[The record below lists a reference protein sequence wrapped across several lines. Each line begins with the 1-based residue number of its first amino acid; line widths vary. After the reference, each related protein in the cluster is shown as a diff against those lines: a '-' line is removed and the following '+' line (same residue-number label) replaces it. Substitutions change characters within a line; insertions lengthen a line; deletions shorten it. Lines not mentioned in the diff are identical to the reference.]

1 MEVQIADICMHVD
14 LVGIFF
20 FVIDIFLGRSVY
32 KLFLNNHLLSVSK
45 LYLDLIVVL
54 ASTYHNLVI
63 LTSIKKF
70 RDQI

>member
-1 MEVQIADICMHVD
+1 MDVQIADIWMHVD
-14 LVGIFF
+14 LVGIF